1 MAAPA
6 SLGRN
11 DRIRGGAQML
21 TGVVTAASRPGP
33 QATSDGYTVTEVT
46 FGQVGPGVLAPA
58 CLAPACLAP
67 ACLAPAF
74 LAPACLAPA
83 CLAPA
88 CLAPA
93 WFAGRGTSTAM
104 DTAASCRRVSGVLCR
119 VPRS

>member
-33 QATSDGYTVTEVT
+33 RATSDGYTVTAVT
-46 FGQVGPGVLAPA
+46 FWQAGPGALAPA
-58 CLAPACLAP
+58 C
-67 ACLAPAF
+67 

-93 WFAGRGTSTAM
+93 WLAGRGTSTAM
-104 DTAASCRRVSGVLCR
+104 DTAASCRRVSAVLCR
-119 VPRS
+119 V